1 MIAFEDVELK
11 TAISSLGTIQVPSVL
26 HARIK
31 LHQEHLTELASA
43 LLAGG
48 QSRESVRHA
57 IEIVMDSFKLELT
70 ITIAALV
77 EKQHAQ

>member
-1 MIAFEDVELK
+1 MMAFEDDELT
-11 TAISSLGTIQVPSVL
+11 TAIGSLGTIQVPSVL
-26 HARIK
+26 HARIQ

-48 QSRESVRHA
+48 QSRESVRQA

-70 ITIAALV
+70 ATIATLL
-77 EKQHAQ
+77 EKKDAQ